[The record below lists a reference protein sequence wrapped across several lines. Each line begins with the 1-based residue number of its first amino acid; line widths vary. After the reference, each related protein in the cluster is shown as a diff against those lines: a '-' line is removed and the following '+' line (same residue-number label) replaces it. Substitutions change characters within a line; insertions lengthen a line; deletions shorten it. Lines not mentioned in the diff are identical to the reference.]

1 MGYFFPRQR
10 GISGGLPGLSGATE
24 DVVGNVTWVT
34 LGFSRLIF
42 VPAGATRPLTAA
54 DRRRPPQTEEEERG
68 GGGKKP

>member
-1 MGYFFPRQR
+1 M
-10 GISGGLPGLSGATE
+10 S
-24 DVVGNVTWVT
+24 VGNVTSVT

-54 DRRRPPQTEEEERG
+54 DRRRPPQTEEEEERG